1 MVVPASPELVAPAS
15 LAVLAHRYG
24 AGAPAVVE
32 LIRRTGGCTSPI
44 RLEGESVAVSARSG
58 TVLAR
63 VSTRSQAPGFVLVA
77 CGNRRE
83 SRCPPC
89 SERYRR
95 DAYFLVAAGLAG
107 SEEKGVSTGVAS
119 HPLVFATFTAPS
131 FGAVHRRLV
140 DAGGGARRCRASG
153 EGQECEHG
161 IPMRCPERH
170 AEGDPKIGQALCSDC
185 YDYEAAALWN
195 ANLGGL
201 WRRTMT
207 YLPRELAA
215 LSRLSVAA
223 LRSQVRVAYAK
234 VAEFQARGAVHVH
247 AVIRLDGPYG
257 PDTAPAGGATAQR
270 LAEAVARTAARVAVT
285 VAGPDGRELIIRWGS
300 QVDVRTITRNPSDG
314 DADGNA
320 VAGYLAKY
328 ATKDAGVG
336 GGLDRRIRVKGVIER
351 AEISDHA
358 RALMR
363 SAWTLS
369 PRWAHN
375 LGFRGHFLTKARRY
389 SVTFA
394 ALRGVRAEY
403 RAQADPWLSEIRA
416 KAIGDQVVIRRGFHY
431 AGSGLSPAERAIAAS
446 FRASPT
452 WGVSAGSSSAIKSP
466 AIAAKAPS
474 WSRRTNSA
482 CAAGAGRA
490 ATSTRPARDD
500 DPERRGIRRRERRKG
515 PGRSCFGTS
524 SSCRSR
530 ASRCARS
537 IRP

>member
-1 MVVPASPELVAPAS
+1 VA
-15 LAVLAHRYG
+15 LAVLSRRYG
-24 AGAPAVVE
+24 AGAPAVIE

-44 RLEGESVAVSARSG
+44 RLEGESVAASARTG
-58 TVLAR
+58 VALAR
-63 VSTRSQAPGFVLVA
+63 RSTRAGAPGFVLVA

-107 SEEKGVSTGVAS
+107 DERRGVSLEVAS

-131 FGAVHRRLV
+131 FGAVHRRIV
-140 DAGGGARRCRASG
+140 DAGGVRSCRVSG
-153 EGQECEHG
+153 DAQECQHG

-170 AEGDPKIGQALCSDC
+170 AEGDPRIGQAICPTC

-195 ANLGGL
+195 ANLGAL
-201 WRRTMT
+201 WRRTIT

-215 LSRLSVAA
+215 LSGLSVAA
-223 LRSQVRVAYAK
+223 LRRQARVAYAK

-247 AVIRLDGPYG
+247 AVIRLDGPDG

-285 VAGPDGRELIIRWGS
+285 VEGPDGRELVIRWGM
-300 QVDVRTITRNPSDG
+300 QVDVRPVERTTTDG
-314 DADGNA
+314 EADRNA

-336 GGLDRRIRVKGVIER
+336 GGLDRRIRVQGVIER
-351 AEISDHA
+351 ADLTDHA

-369 PRWAHN
+369 PRWAHS

-394 ALRGVRAEY
+394 ALRAVRAEY
-403 RAQADPWLSEIRA
+403 RAQADPWLTHVGA
-416 KAIGDQVVIRRGFHY
+416 NATGDQVVVRRTFHY

-446 FRASPT
+446 IR
-452 WGVSAGSSSAIKSP
+452 GSQVVTSNGRE
-466 AIAAKAPS
+466 KAP
-474 WSRRTNSA
+474 W
-482 CAAGAGRA
+482 
-490 ATSTRPARDD
+490 RPS
-500 DPERRGIRRRERRKG
+500 PS
-515 PGRSCFGTS
+515 P
-524 SSCRSR
+524 
-530 ASRCARS
+530 
-537 IRP
+537 

>member
-1 MVVPASPELVAPAS
+1 VIVDASRTTFEPAP
-15 LAVLAHRYG
+15 LAVLHRLYG

-44 RLEGESVAVSARSG
+44 RLEGESVAFSAGSG
-58 TVLAR
+58 AVLAR
-63 VSTRSQAPGFVLVA
+63 RSTRSDAPGFVLVA

-95 DAYFLVAAGLAG
+95 DAYFLVAAGLEGDEA
-107 SEEKGVSTGVAS
+107 KGVSTDVAS

-131 FGAVHRRLV
+131 FGAVHRRV
-140 DAGGGARRCRASG
+140 VHGTGVRRCRLGGPS
-153 EGQECEHG
+153 ETCEHG
-161 IPMRCPERH
+161 ASLRCPERH
-170 AEGDPKIGQALCSDC
+170 ADGDPLIGQALCPDC

-195 ANLGGL
+195 ASLGAL
-201 WRRTMT
+201 WRRTIT

-215 LSRLSVAA
+215 LGGLSVAA

-247 AVIRLDGPYG
+247 AVIRLDGPHG

-285 VAGPDGRELIIRWGS
+285 VEGPGGRELMIRWGS
-300 QVDVRTITRNPSDG
+300 QIDTRPISAARDAGDG
-314 DADGNA
+314 QGAG

-328 ATKDAGVG
+328 ATKDAQKG
-336 GGLDRRIRVKGVIER
+336 GGLDRRIRVEGVIER
-351 AEISDHA
+351 AELSDHA

-394 ALRGVRAEY
+394 ALRAVRAEY
-403 RAQADPWLSEIRA
+403 RAQADPWLAQIRA
-416 KAIGDQVVIRRGFHY
+416 KAIGDQVVIRRSFRY
-431 AGSGLSPAERAIAAS
+431 AGSGLSPAEQAVAAS
-446 FRASPT
+446 FRAS
-452 WGVSAGSSSAIKSP
+452 V
-466 AIAAKAPS
+466 
-474 WSRRTNSA
+474 
-482 CAAGAGRA
+482 
-490 ATSTRPARDD
+490 TS
-500 DPERRGIRRRERRKG
+500 
-515 PGRSCFGTS
+515 PGRSGPIGS
-524 SSCRSR
+524 AVARDRLGMPGGAGLRWSR
-530 ASRCARS
+530 DRAW
-537 IRP
+537 P

>member
-1 MVVPASPELVAPAS
+1 VVVPASPSLAAPAP
-15 LAVLAHRYG
+15 LAVLAQRYG

-44 RLEGESVAVSARSG
+44 RLEGESVAVSAG
-58 TVLAR
+58 TGSVLAR
-63 VSTRSQAPGFVLVA
+63 RSTRAQAPGFVLVA

-95 DAYFLVAAGLAG
+95 DAYFLVASGLSG
-107 SEEKGVSTGVAS
+107 SEEKGVSTDVAS

-131 FGAVHRRLV
+131 FGAVHRRVV
-140 DAGGGARRCRASG
+140 DAGGGARRCWLG
-153 EGQECEHG
+153 GQAEVCEHG
-161 IPMRCPERH
+161 VPLRCLERH
-170 AEGDPKIGQALCSDC
+170 AQGDPRIGQALCSAC

-195 ANLGGL
+195 ASLGAL
-201 WRRTMT
+201 WRRTIT

-215 LSRLSVAA
+215 LGGLSVAA

-247 AVIRLDGPYG
+247 AVIRLDGPDG
-257 PDTAPAGGATAQR
+257 PDTAPAGGVTAQR

-285 VAGPDGRELIIRWGS
+285 VAGPDGRELVVRWGA
-300 QVDVRTITRNPSDG
+300 QVDTRPITADRDAGDG
-314 DADGNA
+314 HGAG

-328 ATKDAGVG
+328 ATKDAQKG

-351 AEISDHA
+351 AEISEHA

-369 PRWAHN
+369 PRWAHS

-394 ALRGVRAEY
+394 ALRGVRAQY
-403 RAQADPWLSEIRA
+403 RAQADPWLTEIRA
-416 KAIGDQVVIRRGFHY
+416 RAIGDQVVIRRSFHY
-431 AGSGLSPAERAIAAS
+431 VGSGLSPAERAVAATI
-446 FRASPT
+446 R
-452 WGVSAGSSSAIKSP
+452 GS
-466 AIAAKAPS
+466 APS
-474 WSRRTNSA
+474 PDRSEPIDSATATKRTMPTSAALHWSR
-482 CAAGAGRA
+482 G
-490 ATSTRPARDD
+490 PA
-500 DPERRGIRRRERRKG
+500 
-515 PGRSCFGTS
+515 SL
-524 SSCRSR
+524 
-530 ASRCARS
+530 
-537 IRP
+537 

>member
-1 MVVPASPELVAPAS
+1 MVPPAFPMLAEPVP
-15 LAVLAHRYG
+15 LAVLTRRYG
-24 AGAPAVVE
+24 ARAPAVVE
-32 LIRRTGGCTSPI
+32 LIGRTGGCSSPI
-44 RLEGESVAVSARSG
+44 RLEGESVAVSAGSG
-58 TVLAR
+58 AVLAR
-63 VSTRSQAPGFVLVA
+63 RSTRSEAPGFVLVA

-107 SEEKGVSTGVAS
+107 NEARGVSASVAS

-131 FGAVHRRLV
+131 FGAVHRRVV
-140 DAGGGARRCRASG
+140 DAGGVRRCRPGG
-153 EGQECEHG
+153 ELETCEHG
-161 IPMRCPERH
+161 VSLCCRKRH
-170 AEGDPKIGQALCSDC
+170 PEGDLRIGQAFCPAC
-185 YDYEAAALWN
+185 YDYDAAAIWN
-195 ANLGGL
+195 ANLGAL
-201 WRRTMT
+201 WRRTIT

-215 LSRLSVAA
+215 LGGLSVAA

-247 AVIRLDGPYG
+247 AVIRLDGPDG

-285 VAGPDGRELIIRWGS
+285 VAGPDGRELIIRWGA
-300 QVDVRTITRNPSDG
+300 QVDTRPISADRDAGDG
-314 DADGNA
+314 HGAG

-328 ATKDAGVG
+328 ATKDAQSG

-351 AEISDHA
+351 AELSDHA

-403 RAQADPWLSEIRA
+403 RAQADPWLTQIRA
-416 KAIGDQVVIRRGFHY
+416 KAIGDQVVIRRSFH
-431 AGSGLSPAERAIAAS
+431 AGSGLSPAERAVAAS
-446 FRASPT
+446 IRE
-452 WGVSAGSSSAIKSP
+452 SATP
-466 AIAAKAPS
+466 
-474 WSRRTNSA
+474 
-482 CAAGAGRA
+482 
-490 ATSTRPARDD
+490 
-500 DPERRGIRRRERRKG
+500 
-515 PGRSCFGTS
+515 PGRWAGIGS
-524 SSCRSR
+524 
-530 ASRCARS
+530 AVARQS
-537 IRP
+537 PGIAVGP

>member
-1 MVVPASPELVAPAS
+1 MVPPASPGLVVPAS

-44 RLEGESVAVSARSG
+44 RLEGESVALSASTRQ
-58 TVLAR
+58 VVAR
-63 VSTRSQAPGFVLVA
+63 RSTRSQPPGFVLVP

-95 DAYFLVAAGLAG
+95 DAYFLVAAGLSG
-107 SEEKGVSTGVAS
+107 SEEKGVSTDVAS

-131 FGAVHRRLV
+131 FGAVHRRV
-140 DAGGGARRCRASG
+140 VNAGGARRCRPG
-153 EGQECEHG
+153 GGQAEVCEHG
-161 IPMRCPERH
+161 IPMCCPERH
-170 AEGDPKIGQALCSDC
+170 AEDDARIGQALCPDC

-195 ANLGGL
+195 ANLGAL
-201 WRRTMT
+201 WRRTIT

-215 LSRLSVAA
+215 LSGLSVAA

-247 AVIRLDGPYG
+247 AVIRLDGPDG
-257 PDTAPAGGATAQR
+257 PDTAPAGGVTAQR

-285 VAGPDGRELIIRWGS
+285 VAGPDGRELIIRWGA
-300 QVDVRTITRNPSDG
+300 QVDTRPISADRDAG
-314 DADGNA
+314 DRHGAG

-328 ATKDAGVG
+328 ATKDAQKG

-351 AEISDHA
+351 AELSDHA

-403 RAQADPWLSEIRA
+403 RAQADPWLTQIRA
-416 KAIGDQVVIRRGFHY
+416 KAIGDQVVIRRSFNY
-431 AGSGLSPAERAIAAS
+431 VGSGLSPAERAVAAS

-452 WGVSAGSSSAIKSP
+452 WGVSARSSTAIKSAEP
-466 AIAAKAPS
+466 RRHLLVQATLGPRS
-474 WSRRTNSA
+474 GPPGWS
-482 CAAGAGRA
+482 
-490 ATSTRPARDD
+490 TSPVRPA
-500 DPERRGIRRRERRKG
+500 
-515 PGRSCFGTS
+515 
-524 SSCRSR
+524 
-530 ASRCARS
+530 
-537 IRP
+537 

>member
-1 MVVPASPELVAPAS
+1 MVPPASPSLVEPAS
-15 LAVLAHRYG
+15 LAVLSRRYG

-32 LIRRTGGCTSPI
+32 LIHRTGGCTSPI
-44 RLEGESVAVSARSG
+44 RLEGESVALSALSG
-58 TVLAR
+58 AVLAR
-63 VSTRSQAPGFVLVA
+63 RSTRAEAPGFVLVA

-95 DAYFLVAAGLAG
+95 DAYFLVSAGLSG
-107 SEEKGVSTGVAS
+107 SEEKGVSADVAS

-140 DAGGGARRCRASG
+140 DAGGGARRCRLGGPSIA
-153 EGQECEHG
+153 CEHG
-161 IPMRCPERH
+161 IPMQCPERH
-170 AEGDPKIGQALCSDC
+170 AVDDPRIGQALCPDC
-185 YDYEAAALWN
+185 YDYEAAARWN
-195 ANLGGL
+195 ANLGAL
-201 WRRTMT
+201 WRRTIT

-247 AVIRLDGPYG
+247 AVIRLDGPDG

-285 VAGPDGRELIIRWGS
+285 VAGPDGRELVVRWGE
-300 QVDVRTITRNPSDG
+300 QIDVRPIGHNTSGG
-314 DADGNA
+314 DADRTA

-328 ATKDAGVG
+328 ATKDAGIG

-351 AEISDHA
+351 AELSDHA

-369 PRWAHN
+369 PRWAHS

-394 ALRGVRAEY
+394 ALRAVRAQY
-403 RAQADPWLSEIRA
+403 RAQADPWLTEVRA
-416 KAIGDQVVIRRGFHY
+416 KAIGDQVVIRRSFHY
-431 AGSGLSPAERAIAAS
+431 AGSGLSPAERAVAAS
-446 FRASPT
+446 FR
-452 WGVSAGSSSAIKSP
+452 GS
-466 AIAAKAPS
+466 APS
-474 WSRRTNSA
+474 
-482 CAAGAGRA
+482 
-490 ATSTRPARDD
+490 
-500 DPERRGIRRRERRKG
+500 
-515 PGRSCFGTS
+515 PGRSGRIGSHAS
-524 SSCRSR
+524 SDSLGRAGGAGLHWSRQRSL
-530 ASRCARS
+530 
-537 IRP
+537 P

>member
-1 MVVPASPELVAPAS
+1 MVVPASPSLAEPDP

-44 RLEGESVAVSARSG
+44 RLEGESVAVSGG
-58 TVLAR
+58 TGAVLAR
-63 VSTRSQAPGFVLVA
+63 QSTRSQAPGFVLVA

-95 DAYFLVAAGLAG
+95 DAYFLVAAGLSG
-107 SEEKGVSTGVAS
+107 SEEKGVSTDVAS

-131 FGAVHRRLV
+131 FGAVHRRIV
-140 DAGGGARRCRASG
+140 DAGGVRRCRVSG
-153 EGQECEHG
+153 PETCDHG
-161 IPMRCPERH
+161 IPMRCTERH
-170 AEGDPKIGQALCSDC
+170 AEGDSRIGQALCSAC
-185 YDYEAAALWN
+185 YDYGAATLWN
-195 ANLGGL
+195 ANLGAL
-201 WRRTMT
+201 WRRTIT

-215 LSRLSVAA
+215 LGGLSVAA
-223 LRSQVRVAYAK
+223 LRSQVRIAYAK

-247 AVIRLDGPYG
+247 AVIRLDGPDG

-285 VAGPDGRELIIRWGS
+285 VAGPGGRELVIRWGS
-300 QVDVRTITRNPSDG
+300 QIDTRPITADRDAGDG
-314 DADGNA
+314 HGAG

-328 ATKDAGVG
+328 ATKDAQLG
-336 GGLDRRIRVKGVIER
+336 GGLDRRIRVQGVIER

-394 ALRGVRAEY
+394 ALRAVRANY
-403 RAQADPWLSEIRA
+403 RAQADPWLTEIRA
-416 KAIGDQVVIRRGFHY
+416 KAIGDQVVIRRSFRY
-431 AGSGLSPAERAIAAS
+431 AGSGLSPAEQAVAAS
-446 FRASPT
+446 FRAS
-452 WGVSAGSSSAIKSP
+452 V
-466 AIAAKAPS
+466 
-474 WSRRTNSA
+474 
-482 CAAGAGRA
+482 
-490 ATSTRPARDD
+490 TS
-500 DPERRGIRRRERRKG
+500 
-515 PGRSCFGTS
+515 PGRSGPIGS
-524 SSCRSR
+524 AVARDRLGMPGGAGLRWSR
-530 ASRCARS
+530 DRAW
-537 IRP
+537 P

>member
-1 MVVPASPELVAPAS
+1 
-15 LAVLAHRYG
+15 VLAHRYG
-24 AGAPAVVE
+24 ADAPAVVE

-44 RLEGESVAVSARSG
+44 RLEGESVALSARSG
-58 TVLAR
+58 AVLAR
-63 VSTRSQAPGFVLVA
+63 RSTRWQAPGFVLVA

-107 SEEKGVSTGVAS
+107 NEARGVSTDVAA

-131 FGAVHRRLV
+131 FGAVHRRVV
-140 DAGGGARRCRASG
+140 DADGARRCRVSG
-153 EGQECEHG
+153 QAQECEHG

-170 AEGDPKIGQALCSDC
+170 AQDDPRIGQALCSAC

-195 ANLGGL
+195 ANLGAL
-201 WRRTMT
+201 WRRTIT

-215 LSRLSVAA
+215 LAGLSVAA
-223 LRSQVRVAYAK
+223 LRTQVRVAYAK

-247 AVIRLDGPYG
+247 AVIRLDGPDG
-257 PDTAPAGGATAQR
+257 PDTAPAGGTTAQR

-285 VAGPDGRELIIRWGS
+285 VEGPGGRELIIRWGS
-300 QVDVRTITRNPSDG
+300 QIDTRPITRDRDG
-314 DADGNA
+314 GDGQGA
-320 VAGYLAKY
+320 GVAGYLAKY
-328 ATKDAGVG
+328 ATKDAQAG
-336 GGLDRRIRVKGVIER
+336 GGLDRAIRVEGAIER
-351 AEISDHA
+351 AEISEHA

-403 RAQADPWLSEIRA
+403 RAQADPWLAQVRA
-416 KAIGDQVVIRRGFHY
+416 TAIGDQVVIRRSFHY
-431 AGSGLSPAERAIAAS
+431 AGSGLSPAERAVAAS
-446 FRASPT
+446 IRASEVVT
-452 WGVSAGSSSAIKSP
+452 SNGRE
-466 AIAAKAPS
+466 KAP
-474 WSRRTNSA
+474 W
-482 CAAGAGRA
+482 
-490 ATSTRPARDD
+490 RPS
-500 DPERRGIRRRERRKG
+500 PS
-515 PGRSCFGTS
+515 P
-524 SSCRSR
+524 
-530 ASRCARS
+530 
-537 IRP
+537 

>member
-1 MVVPASPELVAPAS
+1 MLVATSRTTFEPAS
-15 LAVLAHRYG
+15 LAVLTRRYG

-32 LIRRTGGCTSPI
+32 LIGRTGGCTSPI
-44 RLEGESVAVSARSG
+44 RLEGESVAFSARTG
-58 TVLAR
+58 AVLAHQ
-63 VSTRSQAPGFVLVA
+63 STRSQAPGFVLVA

-107 SEEKGVSTGVAS
+107 DEGRGVPTEVAS

-131 FGAVHRRLV
+131 FGAVHRRVLGP
-140 DAGGGARRCRASG
+140 GGVRRCRASG
-153 EGQECEHG
+153 QTQECVHG
-161 IPMRCPERH
+161 MSMRCPERH
-170 AEGDPKIGQALCSDC
+170 VEDDPQIGQAFCSAC

-195 ANLGGL
+195 ANLGAL
-201 WRRTMT
+201 WRRTIT

-234 VAEFQARGAVHVH
+234 VAEFQARGSVHVH
-247 AVIRLDGPYG
+247 AVIRLDGPDG

-285 VAGPDGRELIIRWGS
+285 VAGPGGREMVIRWGS
-300 QVDVRTITRNPSDG
+300 QIDTRLITPGRDG
-314 DADGNA
+314 GEGHGAG

-328 ATKDAGVG
+328 ATKDAQSGS
-336 GGLDRRIRVKGVIER
+336 GLDRRIRVEGVIER

-363 SAWTLS
+363 SAWALS
-369 PRWAHN
+369 PRWAHS

-394 ALRGVRAEY
+394 ALRSVRAEF
-403 RAQADPWLSEIRA
+403 RAQADPWLTQIRA
-416 KAIGDQVVIRRGFHY
+416 RAIGDQVVIRRVFHY
-431 AGSGLSPAERAIAAS
+431 AGSGLSPAERAVAAS
-446 FRASPT
+446 VRGSPEVL
-452 WGVSAGSSSAIKSP
+452 W
-466 AIAAKAPS
+466 
-474 WSRRTNSA
+474 
-482 CAAGAGRA
+482 
-490 ATSTRPARDD
+490 TR
-500 DPERRGIRRRERRKG
+500 
-515 PGRSCFGTS
+515 
-524 SSCRSR
+524 CRS
-530 ASRCARS
+530 A
-537 IRP
+537 P

>member
-1 MVVPASPELVAPAS
+1 
-15 LAVLAHRYG
+15 VLAHRYG
-24 AGAPAVVE
+24 ADAPAVVE

-44 RLEGESVAVSARSG
+44 RLEGESVALSARSG
-58 TVLAR
+58 AVLAR
-63 VSTRSQAPGFVLVA
+63 RSTRWQAPGFVLVA

-107 SEEKGVSTGVAS
+107 NEARGVSTDVAA

-131 FGAVHRRLV
+131 FGAVHRRVV
-140 DAGGGARRCRASG
+140 DADGARRCRVSG
-153 EGQECEHG
+153 QAQECEHG

-170 AEGDPKIGQALCSDC
+170 AQDDPRIGQALCSAC

-195 ANLGGL
+195 ANLGAL
-201 WRRTMT
+201 WRRTIT

-215 LSRLSVAA
+215 LGGVSVAA
-223 LRSQVRVAYAK
+223 LRTQVRVAYAK
-234 VAEFQARGAVHVH
+234 VAEFQARGSVHVH
-247 AVIRLDGPYG
+247 AVIRLDGPDG

-285 VAGPDGRELIIRWGS
+285 VEGPGGRELMIRWGS
-300 QVDVRTITRNPSDG
+300 QIDTRPITADRDAGDG
-314 DADGNA
+314 HGAG

-328 ATKDAGVG
+328 ATKDAQKG

-351 AEISDHA
+351 AEISEHA

-403 RAQADPWLSEIRA
+403 RAQADPWLAQVRA
-416 KAIGDQVVIRRGFHY
+416 TAIGDQVVIRRSFHY
-431 AGSGLSPAERAIAAS
+431 AGSGLSPAERAVAAS
-446 FRASPT
+446 IRASEVVT
-452 WGVSAGSSSAIKSP
+452 SNGRE
-466 AIAAKAPS
+466 KAP
-474 WSRRTNSA
+474 W
-482 CAAGAGRA
+482 
-490 ATSTRPARDD
+490 RPS
-500 DPERRGIRRRERRKG
+500 PS
-515 PGRSCFGTS
+515 P
-524 SSCRSR
+524 
-530 ASRCARS
+530 
-537 IRP
+537 